1 MGTGHHHLG
10 TAVILAD
17 LQHVDLDP
25 LAVLVGLPG
34 DHLVGGQDAVGL
46 AQLHVGVALLH
57 PLHDGGEDLVLLLG
71 VLLVD
76 VAALGLP
83 DALDHHLL
91 GGLGGDA
98 PELAGV
104 RLLLHDVAHL
114 VEGVDLLGGGQG
126 DLHGGVHDLLHHGL
140 AGVDVDLAGGA
151 VDLGPHVAL
160 GVVVALIGEDQGGF
174 HRGEQHVLADP
185 LLLFQRVE
193 SLDKI
198 CVHCR
203 VLSCLVNFS

>member
-1 MGTGHHHLG
+1 MGPGHHHLG
-10 TAVILAD
+10 APVVLAD

-25 LAVLVGLPG
+25 LVVLVVLPG
-34 DHLVGGQDAVGL
+34 DHLVLGQDAVGL

-76 VAALGLP
+76 VAPLGLP
-83 DALDHHLL
+83 DPLDHHLL

-104 RLLLHDVAHL
+104 RLLLDHVSL
-114 VEGVDLLGGGQG
+114 LIEGVHLLGRGQG
-126 DLHGGVHDLLHHGL
+126 DLHRGVRDLLHHGL
-140 AGVDVDLAGGA
+140 AGVDVDLARGA

-160 GVVVALIGEDQGGF
+160 GVVVALIGEDEGGF
-174 HRGEQHVLADP
+174 HRREQHVLADA

-198 CVHCR
+198 CVHCSS
-203 VLSCLVNFS
+203 LSL